1 MVKIELE
8 VYSDT
13 SNQAVVQAPGR
24 RFPGSVIQGDSL
36 AILCASAQQLSLWI
50 EANSDANDDVRW
62 LAQGLQEAL
71 LSRLLHYQ
79 STLKESGLDLPYMK
93 NASPSDL
100 VVLVEQE
107 ADSDH
112 RRS

>member
-1 MVKIELE
+1 MVKVELA
-8 VYSDT
+8 VYSDA
-13 SNQAVVQAPGR
+13 SNQAVVQTPGR

-36 AILCASAQQLSLWI
+36 SILCADARQLSQWI

-79 STLKESGLDLPYMK
+79 STLKESGIDLPYMRI
-93 NASPSDL
+93 AAPSDL
-100 VVLVEQE
+100 VVLVEQD
-107 ADSDH
+107 AASDQ
-112 RRS
+112 